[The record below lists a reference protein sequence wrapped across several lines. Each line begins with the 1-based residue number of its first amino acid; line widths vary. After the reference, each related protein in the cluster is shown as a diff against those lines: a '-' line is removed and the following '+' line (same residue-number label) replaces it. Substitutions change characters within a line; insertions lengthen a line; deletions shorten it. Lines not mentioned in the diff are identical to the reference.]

1 MIPAIPPLMIL
12 GRIEKVWP
20 PVGAAGVGTDVTVG
34 ESVAIGVVMAAG
46 TVGLPASSEE
56 AVVDVMATAAAEAEL
71 TN

>member
-1 MIPAIPPLMIL
+1 MLDF
-12 GRIEKVWP
+12 
-20 PVGAAGVGTDVTVG
+20 GACLPVG

>member
-1 MIPAIPPLMIL
+1 MDM
-12 GRIEKVWP
+12 
-20 PVGAAGVGTDVTVG
+20 GACLPVG
-34 ESVAIGVVMAAG
+34 ESVAIGVVMAAA

>member
-46 TVGLPASSEE
+46 TVGLPASSE
-56 AVVDVMATAAAEAEL
+56 VVDVMATAAAEAEL